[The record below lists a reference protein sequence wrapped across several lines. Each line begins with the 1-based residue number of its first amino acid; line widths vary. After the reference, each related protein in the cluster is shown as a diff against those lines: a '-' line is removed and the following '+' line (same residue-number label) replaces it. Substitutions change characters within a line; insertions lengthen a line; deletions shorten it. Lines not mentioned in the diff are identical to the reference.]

1 MCTSGFRFP
10 IQHVLSTQRNGFLLP
25 HPTEKEEAEE
35 AEEAEAEEEEKEEE
49 GETGRGRT
57 EGNTR
62 GVHSS
67 VSALST
73 FFLFIHSTFPIL
85 RLFVKTYS
93 LHSLQIQS
101 INSYPAEL
109 AAIQSIRRPWS
120 THPSTAKS
128 WMSSEL
134 GGIGIPKDPE
144 ASQKIPRH
152 PKSIPSAFTNPKQTL
167 RASKG
172 IPKTSQRIPSAFKNP
187 KQRSGASQKIPN
199 DPKRS

>member
-35 AEEAEAEEEEKEEE
+35 AEEAEAEEEEEKEEE

-73 FFLFIHSTFPIL
+73 FFLFIHLTFPIL

-144 ASQKIPRH
+144 ASQKHPKRFHKPKANVKSIQRH
-152 PKSIPSAFTNPKQTL
+152 PEN
-167 RASKG
+167 
-172 IPKTSQRIPSAFKNP
+172 IPK
-187 KQRSGASQKIPN
+187 
-199 DPKRS
+199 DPKRFQKPKAKVRSIPKDPK